1 MESKDTVTKQVEYVA
16 NASKANAKKV
26 EVLSA
31 EICSLNKALHLAYA
45 SRLMVEDEKA
55 STAAKW
61 ESEAKEASA
70 METNANQEVQLLK
83 KELGKSRILS

>member
-1 MESKDTVTKQVEYVA
+1 M
-16 NASKANAKKV
+16 
-26 EVLSA
+26 
-31 EICSLNKALHLAYA
+31 AYA

-70 METNANQEVQLLK
+70 MEIDANQEVQLLK